1 MRQLMLRHRYLS
13 AKCIW
18 TRTNLV
24 SSRTDFNSPGEH
36 KRFCD
41 YIEKQVLSGCAI
53 ERVADPGYEKGL
65 LSGGRWFE
73 DRDTKEIWRLVPPDF
88 PLRGPWEKADLSSS

>member
-1 MRQLMLRHRYLS
+1 MRQLMQRHRCLS
-13 AKCIW
+13 VKCIW

-24 SSRTDFNSPGEH
+24 SSLTGFNSPGEY

-53 ERVADPGYEKGL
+53 ERVADPGYERACFPVAAGSRIATRKRFG
-65 LSGGRWFE
+65 
-73 DRDTKEIWRLVPPDF
+73 VPPDF
-88 PLRGPWEKADLSSS
+88 PFRSLWEKVDLNAN

>member
-1 MRQLMLRHRYLS
+1 MRQLMQRHRCLS
-13 AKCIW
+13 VKCIW

-24 SSRTDFNSPGEH
+24 SSRTGFNSPGEY

-65 LSGGRWFE
+65 LSGGRWFK
-73 DRDTKEIWRLVPPDF
+73 DRDTKEIWGAP
-88 PLRGPWEKADLSSS
+88 